1 MGEWFEGM
9 GWLMNARAILAPER
23 PRAQAFLNGHRIMVG
38 DVFDVPQA
46 GGEYGFE
53 VERIGHDGVVF
64 VSRLSE
70 PTHARRI
77 EVGVKR
83 NF

>member
-1 MGEWFEGM
+1 ME
-9 GWLMNARAILAPER
+9 
-23 PRAQAFLNGHRIMVG
+23 G
-38 DVFDVPQA
+38 DVIDVPHE
-46 GGEYGFE
+46 GEEYEFE
-53 VERIGHDGVVF
+53 VERIGSDGVVF

-70 PTHARRI
+70 PRHARRI